1 LIESDRSSQN
11 TKITGL
17 GHPTGAKATNSDLVL
32 KNCRVDDEEPLVDIE
47 IIDGRIAK
55 LGQNL
60 GGRKVLDVGGDV
72 VVPTFIES
80 HIHPDKA
87 LLERVRP
94 NVEGTLAGALRIT
107 GELKRGFVQ
116 EEVTSRA
123 RQVLNMLISNGTTI
137 ARVHPDTDPL
147 AGLTGF
153 KSMLALRNEY
163 DGLLDLQIVAFPQE
177 GLVKSPGAYE
187 VIEEALKLG
196 ADIVGGCAYNENSFE
211 DTKKHVDLVFRLA
224 KKYGKDVDFHA
235 DFGDDINDLRSRA
248 IDYIIEKTIK
258 EGYQGRVTVGH
269 MITLASV
276 DPSVLESTIRRL
288 KEARI
293 NVVPLPATD
302 LYMGGRSDKRRVR
315 RAVLNPRPFVDGG
328 VNIAFSSNNIRNAF
342 TPFGKGDLL
351 LIGSLYEH
359 VAQLGSVADQRML
372 LDMITY
378 NAARILR
385 IEDSYGLQPGKNA
398 DLVVLGTKAVSD
410 VFLDIPLRRYVIK
423 RGKIIYRSELLEMRN
438 F

>member
-1 LIESDRSSQN
+1 MTTS
-11 TKITGL
+11 
-17 GHPTGAKATNSDLVL
+17 SDLVL
-32 KNCRVDDEEPLVDIE
+32 KNCRVDDSKPLVDIE
-47 IIDGRIAK
+47 IKDGKIAK
-55 LGQNL
+55 LGANL
-60 GGRKVLDVGGDV
+60 GGRRILDVGGDV

-87 LLERVRP
+87 LLERIKP

-107 GELKRGFVQ
+107 GELKRSFVQ

-153 KSMLALRNEY
+153 KSMLALKDEY
-163 DGLLDLQIVAFPQE
+163 EGLIDLQIVAFPQE
-177 GLVKSPGAYE
+177 GLVKFPGAYE

-196 ADIVGGCAYNENSFE
+196 ADVVGGCPYNENRFE
-211 DTKKHVDLVFRLA
+211 DTKKHIDLVFGLA
-224 KKYGKDVDFHA
+224 KKYSKDLDFHA

-248 IDYIIEKTIK
+248 IDYIIEKTIN

-276 DPSVLESTIRRL
+276 DPSVLETTIGKM

-302 LYMGGRSDKRRVR
+302 LYMGGRSDRSRVR
-315 RAVLNPRPFVDGG
+315 RAVLNPVPFVKGG

-359 VAQLGSVADQRML
+359 VAQLGSIIDQKML

-385 IEDSYGLQPGKNA
+385 IENSYGLEPGKNA
-398 DLVVLGTKAVSD
+398 DLVVLGTKAISD
-410 VFLDIPLRRYVIK
+410 VFLDIPVRRYVIK
-423 RGKIIYRSELLEMRN
+423 RGKIIYRSEFIEMRN

>member
-1 LIESDRSSQN
+1 M
-11 TKITGL
+11 
-17 GHPTGAKATNSDLVL
+17 
-32 KNCRVDDEEPLVDIE
+32 DDSKPLVDIE
-47 IIDGRIAK
+47 IKDGKIAK
-55 LGQNL
+55 LAPNL
-60 GGRKVLDVGGDV
+60 GGRKTIDLGGDV

-87 LLERVRP
+87 LLERMRP
-94 NVEGTLAGALRIT
+94 NVQGTLAGALRIT
-107 GELKRGFVQ
+107 GELKRSFVQ

-153 KSMLALRNEY
+153 KSMLALKDEY
-163 DGLLDLQIVAFPQE
+163 GGLIDLQIVAFPQE

-187 VIEEALKLG
+187 VIEEAMKLG
-196 ADIVGGCAYNENSFE
+196 ADVVGGCPYNENSFE
-211 DTKKHVDLVFRLA
+211 DTKKHIDLVFDLA
-224 KKYGKDVDFHA
+224 KRYNKDVDLHA
-235 DFGDDINDLRSRA
+235 DFGDDINDMRSRA
-248 IDYIIEKTIK
+248 IDYITEKTIN
-258 EGYQGRVTVGH
+258 EAYQGRVTVGH

-276 DPSVLESTIRRL
+276 DPSVLVSTIRKM
-288 KEARI
+288 KEGRI

-302 LYMGGRSDKRRVR
+302 LYMGGRSDKSRVR
-315 RAVLNPRPFVDGG
+315 RAVLNPRPFVEGG

-351 LIGSLYEH
+351 LIGSIYEH
-359 VAQLGSVADQRML
+359 VAQLGSIADQKML

-385 IEDSYGLQPGKNA
+385 IEGSYGLEPGRNA
-398 DLVVLGTKAVSD
+398 DLVALGTKAISD
-410 VFLDIPLRRYVIK
+410 VFLDIPVRRFVIK
-423 RGKIIYRSELLEMRN
+423 RGKVIYRSELIEVRN